1 MYLLLKKYK
10 LFYVNHQRKLR
21 FMQKEPEQN
30 SAFMLK
36 ISIEGI
42 TFTHYINHTRE
53 YFWGIKLL
61 YNKFL
66 RMSLPKNITYL

>member
-1 MYLLLKKYK
+1 
-10 LFYVNHQRKLR
+10 
-21 FMQKEPEQN
+21 MQKEPEQN